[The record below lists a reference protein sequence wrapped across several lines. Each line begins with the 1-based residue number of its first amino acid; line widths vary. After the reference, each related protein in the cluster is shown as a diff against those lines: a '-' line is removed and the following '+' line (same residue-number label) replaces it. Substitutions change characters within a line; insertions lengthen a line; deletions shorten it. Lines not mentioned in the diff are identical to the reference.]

1 MRLHK
6 REWIIAIVAII
17 LTGLVSIP
25 TGMAVADR
33 IPGGG
38 ATDQCADL
46 YEKGS
51 AEYNGC
57 TFYMVEP
64 DTNLEVVS
72 VLGDGSEQSTPQAE
86 IRPPTTFCVNP
97 DGTSTAKADDKSCS
111 RKITCVWDGRSGK
124 YLCQD
129 ERGRQANPPRSVCR
143 QNPDFACDTKGLSS
157 PLPTRAAD
165 AAPRERAEPEPVTD
179 PAQEPAQ
186 DPAQSPGQDSAPPTG
201 EPLAATAPSEGPT
214 GAPSASP
221 SASASPR
228 PTASPSPS
236 PSRVPLPEPGDV
248 IGEALKEADALGL
261 RIWLETDLVASWQA
275 GRAQL
280 KAAAA
285 RLAKH
290 AARPGVFGVKI
301 AYDLGMRG
309 GFTKPSQVRKFVA
322 DTSLELRAVLPAGQ
336 QIAVDVVIPELGCGT
351 NKPCIQ
357 AMRTKY
363 PLLTLANV
371 EQYVLT
377 GAVDAVNVS
386 GGLFTSLYQQWKISA
401 DRATKAHWIGLR
413 TRNWATRVPGLYIGA
428 REIGLAHA
436 GNTSKV
442 GRDAAEAAVK
452 AKVDLPLRNGVQ
464 HVVLWTWRQ
473 TWDGNTWRLMNGGI
487 ERNAVWNSLRARKA
501 LRAVGVSFNPGEVE
515 NGIADDLKAIAD
527 VASQVYIY
535 TP

>member
-38 ATDQCADL
+38 ATDRCADL
-46 YEKGS
+46 YEKDS
-51 AEYNGC
+51 AEYNNC

-64 DTNLEVVS
+64 EENLEFVS
-72 VLGDGSEQSTPQAE
+72 SHGDGGGQPTATQAE
-86 IRPPTTFCVNP
+86 VRPPTTFCVNA
-97 DGTSTAKADDKSCS
+97 DGTSTSDTAGAGECS
-111 RKITCVWDGRSGK
+111 RKITCVWDDAVGK
-124 YLCQD
+124 YTCQD
-129 ERGRQANPPRSVCR
+129 ARGRKVNPPRSVCE
-143 QNPDFACDTKGLSS
+143 QNPDFVCGDNTLSRTM
-157 PLPTRAAD
+157 PTPAPTARGPVEQAD
-165 AAPRERAEPEPVTD
+165 PEPVVDPSPDPSTD
-179 PAQEPAQ
+179 PSAVPTVEGSILPSPA
-186 DPAQSPGQDSAPPTG
+186 PT
-201 EPLAATAPSEGPT
+201 AV
-214 GAPSASP
+214 PSAS
-221 SASASPR
+221 

-236 PSRVPLPEPGDV
+236 PTVAPGDV
-248 IGEALKEADALGL
+248 VGQALKEANTLGL

-280 KAAAA
+280 NAAAA

-290 AARPGVFGVKI
+290 AAKPGVFGVKI

-309 GFTKPSQVRKFVA
+309 GFTKPTQVRKFVA
-322 DTSLELRAVLPAGQ
+322 DASAALRAVLPAGR

-351 NKPCIQ
+351 NKACLE
-357 AMRTKY
+357 AMRAKY

-386 GGLFTSLYQQWKISA
+386 GGLFTSLYQQWKITP
-401 DRATKAHWIGLR
+401 DRATRAHWMGLR

-436 GNTSKV
+436 GASSKLTA
-442 GRDAAEAAVK
+442 DSAEASVK
-452 AKVDLPLRNGVQ
+452 ARVDLPLRNGVQ

-473 TWDGNTWRLMNGGI
+473 TWDNNTWRLMNEGI

-501 LRAVGVSFNPGEVE
+501 LRSVGISFNPAEVE
-515 NGIADDLKAIAD
+515 RSVADDLKAIAD
-527 VASQVYIY
+527 VAGQVYVY
-535 TP
+535 VP